1 MANILVVEDD
11 PTLREVLE
19 MQVEDMQHQP
29 TGVATIAAAREQLEH
44 SCPDL
49 VLLDQQLP
57 DGTGLELLH
66 EMHGRPCMPPVIM
79 ITGVRDTDIAI
90 LAMKEGAY
98 DFIRKPMDAS
108 ELSSSVSQVLD
119 QSLAA
124 RRVAAAE
131 VQPDT
136 DADSD
141 AAPLRET
148 PGLIGESPAITT
160 IAKTI
165 GKVAMTN
172 ATVLI
177 TGESGTG
184 KEVVAR
190 AIHHHAGRDGRFIP
204 INCSAIVETL
214 LESELFGH
222 EKGSFTG
229 AVARK
234 QGKFEVAANGTLFLD
249 EIGEMAVG
257 LQAKLLRVLQERSF
271 TRVGGN
277 APIRSSARIIAA
289 TNRDLAAMVEQK
301 LFREDLYF
309 RLNVITLELP
319 PLRERLEDL
328 PLLVDHLL
336 LKIQQQVHKRVTH
349 IAKDAWSMLRAY
361 AWPGNIRELE
371 NVLTRAV
378 ILAPGDVLTRDLF
391 GLVPPAQDPVVITVP
406 GVGAGS
412 RVNPAGPELVTLEE
426 LERRQVA
433 AILEYTHWNK
443 GRSCEILGITRP
455 TLDRKIGK
463 YRLE

>member
-11 PTLREVLE
+11 PTLREVME
-19 MQVEDMQHQP
+19 MQVEDMQHLP
-29 TGVATIAAAREQLEH
+29 CGVGTIAEARVQLE
-44 SCPDL
+44 SNCPDL

-66 EMHGRPCMPPVIM
+66 EIHQQPCMPPVIM
-79 ITGVRDTDIAI
+79 ITGVRDTDLAI

-98 DFIRKPMDAS
+98 DFIRKPMDAD
-108 ELSSSVSQVLD
+108 ELSSTIGRVLG
-119 QSLAA
+119 SSRGN
-124 RRVAAAE
+124 RRVGS
-131 VQPDT
+131 D
-136 DADSD
+136 DAGGL
-141 AAPLRET
+141 LRGT
-148 PGLIGESPAITT
+148 PGLIGESPGITA

-165 GKVAMTN
+165 GKVAMTD

-190 AIHHHAGRDGRFIP
+190 AIHHYSGRAGEFIP

-234 QGKFEVAANGTLFLD
+234 EGKFEAAANGTLFLD
-249 EIGEMAVG
+249 EIGEMAAG

-277 APIRSSARIIAA
+277 AVIHSSARIIAA

-301 LFREDLYF
+301 AFREDLYF
-309 RLNVITLELP
+309 RLNVITVELP

-328 PLLVDHLL
+328 PVLVDHLL
-336 LKIQQQVHKRVTH
+336 LKIQQQVHKRATH
-349 IAKDAWSMLRAY
+349 IAKDAWAMLKAY
-361 AWPGNIRELE
+361 PWPGNIRELE

-378 ILAPGDVLTRDLF
+378 ILAPGEVLTRDLF
-391 GLVPPAQDPVVITVP
+391 GLVAPAEDTQPLLAEP
-406 GVGAGS
+406 GRVGL
-412 RVNPAGPELVTLEE
+412 ELVSLEE
-426 LERRQVA
+426 LERRQVK
-433 AILEYTHWNK
+433 AILEYTHWAK
-443 GRSCEILGITRP
+443 GQSCEILGITRP
-455 TLDRKIGK
+455 TLDRKIAK
-463 YRLE
+463 YGLE